1 MSIKLLSISSTYS
14 GYLES
19 FYKKHTDTSLLTYNQ
34 HYSLLINETTEFA
47 GAYTRNFRKL
57 GIDATCVIANDTVLQ
72 NKWKSENNKT
82 LKENSDIL
90 FAQIESFKPDILWIE
105 NLNYTDNS
113 WFLKVRKVLIS
124 IKHIIA
130 YHCAPYNK
138 LTLDKLKNADFV
150 ITCTPGL
157 KITLENEGIKT
168 FLVYHGFD
176 SDLLTRIETN
186 RKEPVRNLVFSGSLV
201 TGGSFHNSRIEL
213 IEKIILQNVG
223 LSLYVTLENKYKII
237 AKQIL
242 YSLSELSKKMGME
255 KLTDKIPV
263 FEYGRSRVKGYSDYL
278 LKSNNTPL
286 YGIDMYNLFN
296 TSKIVLNIHI
306 GVAGDYAGNMRLFEV
321 TGMGSCLL
329 TDNKKNMS
337 ELFDVDKEVV
347 VYDSPEDCIRKIKWL
362 LENDEERIKIARAG
376 QKKTLES
383 HTVEARCKNIINII
397 NNQNNLS

>member
-1 MSIKLLSISSTYS
+1 MYS

-19 FYKKHTDTSLLTYNQ
+19 FYKKHPDTSLLTYDQ

-47 GAYTRNFRKL
+47 GVYTRNFRKL
-57 GIDATCVIANDTVLQ
+57 GMDSECVIANDKVLQ
-72 NKWKSENNKT
+72 NKWKSENNKS
-82 LKENSDIL
+82 LKENCDIL

-113 WFLKVRKVLIS
+113 WFLKIRNVVKS

-138 LTLDKLKNADFV
+138 LTLEKLKNVDFV

-157 KITLENEGIKT
+157 KTTLENEGIKT

-176 SDLLTRIETN
+176 SDLLARIETN
-186 RKEPVRNLVFSGSLV
+186 KKDPVRNLVFSGSLV

-213 IEKIILQNVG
+213 IEKIIQENVG
-223 LSLYVTLENKYKII
+223 LSLFVTLENKYKII
-237 AKQIL
+237 AKQFL
-242 YSLSELSKKMGME
+242 YFLSELSKKMRMGN
-255 KLTDKIPV
+255 LTDRIPV
-263 FEYGRSRVKGYSDYL
+263 FEYGATRVKGYSDYL
-278 LKSNNTPL
+278 LKSNNAPL

-337 ELFDVDKEVV
+337 ELFDLDKEVV
-347 VYDSPEDCIRKIKWL
+347 VYDNPGDCIRKIKWL
-362 LENDEERIKIARAG
+362 LDNDEERIKIARAG
-376 QKKTLES
+376 QKRTLES
-383 HTVEARCKNIINII
+383 HTVEIRCKSIIDII
-397 NNQNNLS
+397 NNQNNLN